1 MEQDSLSHPVTP
13 CHLKSQP
20 EIVPDSTFGEF
31 TNSPISS
38 HEMVPFVDWTQPM
51 EQWAGHNFEASM
63 ASIQPQTTLP
73 HCLTNQVCCS
83 FFKALEFEVCA
94 FFFLLPPEPFQKIE
108 TSQFSQALN
117 SFVLV

>member
-31 TNSPISS
+31 TNSPIS

-73 HCLTNQVCCS
+73 HCLTNQVRYP
-83 FFKALEFEVCA
+83 FFSSLLAFLKALEFEVCA
-94 FFFLLPPEPFQKIE
+94 FFFLLPPEPFK
-108 TSQFSQALN
+108 
-117 SFVLV
+117 

>member
-1 MEQDSLSHPVTP
+1 VLELAILWYSFNIYFSLDSLFMEQDSLSHPVTP

-31 TNSPISS
+31 TNSPIS

-73 HCLTNQVCCS
+73 HCLTNQVRYP
-83 FFKALEFEVCA
+83 L
-94 FFFLLPPEPFQKIE
+94 FLLA
-108 TSQFSQALN
+108 TSVF
-117 SFVLV
+117 